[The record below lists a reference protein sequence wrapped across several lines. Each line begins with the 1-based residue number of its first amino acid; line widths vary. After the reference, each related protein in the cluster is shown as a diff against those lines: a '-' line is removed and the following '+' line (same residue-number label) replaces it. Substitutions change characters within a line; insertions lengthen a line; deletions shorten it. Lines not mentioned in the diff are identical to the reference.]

1 MSAGPRYSPEVNARI
16 FEAHD
21 LAGQRGDTHS
31 DVAHLLIALLAPR
44 NGSAVE
50 DAARR
55 GLDLDELRERANAA
69 LPSAPR
75 TSSHAA
81 RRWGSD
87 EAVQVTAGFMGILD
101 QASASAVSADDA
113 EVDEI
118 HLLNAILEAGS
129 VAADLETTLD
139 ADSGIDIASAARP
152 RALEKLTQYGRI
164 LTDEAR
170 EGRLDPVIGRES
182 ELQRLVHVL
191 GRRRKS
197 NPALLGEPGV
207 GKTAIVEG
215 LAQAII
221 ESRVPSSIAGRHVF
235 ALHIG
240 SLVAGTKYRGE
251 FETRMQEVLEAI
263 RSSDGGIILFIDEM
277 HLIARA
283 GGAEGAINAAGF
295 LKPMLARGELR
306 AIGATTI
313 ADYRNHVVG
322 DGALERRFQ
331 PIYVAEPSPAQA
343 LEMLRGLRP
352 MYQAHH
358 GLTISDSALIVAV
371 EASHLRVPH
380 RNLPDKA
387 IDLID
392 EASSRKRALEEVRL
406 IEEEGASSELEHL
419 EITAD
424 EVIAVLED
432 WIGGENESWSQ
443 AVYGDPTSRPADG

>member
-1 MSAGPRYSPEVNARI
+1 
-16 FEAHD
+16 
-21 LAGQRGDTHS
+21 
-31 DVAHLLIALLAPR
+31 LLVALLAPADGR
-44 NGSAVE
+44 AVAE
-50 DAARR
+50 LRRR
-55 GLDLDELRERANAA
+55 GHDVDELRARAEAT
-69 LPSAPR
+69 LPPAPR
-75 TSSHAA
+75 RSAHGS

-87 EAVQVTAGFMGILD
+87 EAVQVTAGFMEVLD
-101 QASASAVSADDA
+101 RASASAGAAGED
-113 EVDEI
+113 EVDEVG
-118 HLLNAILEAGS
+118 LLNAILDLDTT
-129 VAADLETTLD
+129 VADVETALDHDTLVVPQRPQALQKLAD
-139 ADSGIDIASAARP
+139 
-152 RALEKLTQYGRI
+152 YGRI

-170 EGRLDPVIGRES
+170 AGLLDPVIGREAQL
-182 ELQRLVHVL
+182 ERLVHIL
-191 GRRRKS
+191 GRRRKN

-215 LAQAII
+215 LAQAIV
-221 ESRVPSSIAGRHVF
+221 ESRVPSSIAGRHIF
-235 ALHIG
+235 ALDVG

-251 FETRMQEVLEAI
+251 FESRIQDLLEAI
-263 RSSDGGIILFIDEM
+263 RSSEGRIILFIDEM

-313 ADYRNHVVG
+313 DDYRSHVVG

-331 PIYVAEPSPAQA
+331 PIHVAEPSPVQA

-352 MYQAHH
+352 RYESHH
-358 GLTISDSALIVAV
+358 GLVITDSALVVAV
-371 EASHLRVPH
+371 EASHLRVAH

-406 IEEEGASSELEHL
+406 EGPLDALDEL

-424 EVIAVLED
+424 DVIAVLED
-432 WIGGENESWSQ
+432 WIGGEDQTWSQ
-443 AVYGDPTSRPADG
+443 ELYGTVPPGSAHG

>member
-1 MSAGPRYSPEVNARI
+1 MSRGARYSAEVNARI

-31 DVAHLLIALLAPR
+31 DVAHLLVALLAPGDGDVAEELR
-44 NGSAVE
+44 
-50 DAARR
+50 RR
-55 GLDLDELRERANAA
+55 GHDLGELRERARAA
-69 LPSAPR
+69 LPKAPR
-75 TSSHAA
+75 QSSHGA

-87 EAVQVTAGFMGILD
+87 EAVQVTAGFMDVLNRAS
-101 QASASAVSADDA
+101 QAASSAGKG
-113 EVDEI
+113 EVDEVQ
-118 HLLNAILEAGS
+118 LLNAIFDLDPS
-129 VAADLETTLD
+129 TAADLEVTLD
-139 ADSGIDIASAARP
+139 TATALGAAPRP
-152 RALEKLTQYGRI
+152 RELEQLAQFGRI
-164 LTDEAR
+164 LTDEAER
-170 EGRLDPVIGRES
+170 GHLDPVIGREA
-182 ELQRLVHVL
+182 ELQRLIHVL
-191 GRRRKS
+191 GRRRKN

-215 LAQAII
+215 LAQAIV
-221 ESRVPSSIAGRHVF
+221 ESRVPRSIAGRHIF
-235 ALHIG
+235 ALDIG

-251 FETRMQEVLEAI
+251 FESRIQDLLEAI
-263 RSSDGGIILFIDEM
+263 RASEGGIILFIDEM

-313 ADYRNHVVG
+313 ADYRAHVVG

-331 PIYVAEPSPAQA
+331 PIRVVEPSPAEA
-343 LEMLRGLRP
+343 LEMLRGLRS
-352 MYQAHH
+352 MYESHH
-358 GLTISDSALIVAV
+358 GLTISDSALVVAV

-392 EASSRKRALEEVRL
+392 EAASRKRALEEARVGL
-406 IEEEGASSELEHL
+406 EGVAGGEDLSGLEV
-419 EITAD
+419 TAD

-432 WIGGENESWSQ
+432 WIGGEDETWSQ
-443 AVYGDPTSRPADG
+443 AVYGSPEAGPAHG